1 MGFEHDAGTIV
12 PCSYRVDPHD
22 SRESERRPVAHCKA
36 FSKAVGSDGSC
47 MQRGN
52 FWPAAHE
59 TFAVV
64 AQDHKVFPEGQPISQ
79 DQGHAAMLSCL
90 RHVKET
96 VVPVRRPS
104 VGGYLLSRNA
114 NDGSLPHGLGAV
126 MSGRSAQGL
135 WEGPHLMW
143 HINCLEML
151 AVLIAL
157 KDFLPDL
164 RDHHVL
170 VRTDNTSVS
179 VSYMNHQGGLQG
191 GSSCGPRR
199 NCSP

>member
-1 MGFEHDAGTIV
+1 M
-12 PCSYRVDPHD
+12 
-22 SRESERRPVAHCKA
+22 
-36 FSKAVGSDGSC
+36 
-47 MQRGN
+47 
-52 FWPAAHE
+52 
-59 TFAVV
+59 V

-79 DQGHAAMLSCL
+79 NQGHAAMLSCL

-104 VGGYLLSRNA
+104 VGGSLLSRNA

-151 AVLIAL
+151 AVFLAL

-170 VRTDNTSVS
+170 VRTDNTSV
-179 VSYMNHQGGLQG
+179 VSYINHQGGLQG
-191 GSSCGPRR
+191 GSSCGPRK